1 MYVRIARFEGG
12 TTAQIEEEG
21 ARIRRDLEAAR
32 RGESGPEVP
41 SDLAL
46 LASRLEMMVDRDRGA
61 VAVLVY
67 AETADQVMEIDRIMD
82 EMSPS
87 TDGWGK
93 RVSAELYEVYLDEAP
108 GLAQAA

>member
-12 TTAQIEEEG
+12 STAQIEEEG

-41 SDLAL
+41 SELAL

-93 RVSAELYEVYLDEAP
+93 RVSAELYEVYFDEAP
-108 GLAQAA
+108 GLAVAA